1 MTDATTIISSAR
13 LGWQLLAKVPLLA
26 GWLLRR
32 VFPANKCNDR
42 FLVDVPGT
50 HARFELLSTRPSPA
64 LTGLEMRVY
73 NPLPFAVEF
82 NAVRLTSTIDSVN
95 LLDAVLNS
103 KHRIPAAGYARI
115 SLPEI
120 SLTDQQAKWVGRLQR
135 ECTRIQ
141 INLHWR
147 CTSTIHDWEAQG
159 SYECLAYINKDTA
172 EPRL

>member
-64 LTGLEMRVY
+64 LTALRLPIVNRARATPMQIY
-73 NPLPFAVEF
+73 LNPRAFPLQSSNPFRLLVGKANF
-82 NAVRLTSTIDSVN
+82 GQRYTCIASSGNAML
-95 LLDAVLNS
+95 
-103 KHRIPAAGYARI
+103 
-115 SLPEI
+115 
-120 SLTDQQAKWVGRLQR
+120 
-135 ECTRIQ
+135 RIQ
-141 INLHWR
+141 HCIQQIYAVD
-147 CTSTIHDWEAQG
+147 S
-159 SYECLAYINKDTA
+159 
-172 EPRL
+172 